1 MNDGYIPKIEEFSL
15 RISIEEDKLRKLQ
28 YRDSVFTINFI
39 NESRSDIIKFD
50 QSLGRTKNSIVKK
63 IKFLQIKYNQM
74 CNDTL

>member
-50 QSLGRTKNSIVKK
+50 QYLGRTKNSIVKK
-63 IKFLQIKYNQM
+63 IKFLKIKYNQM

>member
-1 MNDGYIPKIEEFSL
+1 MNDGYIPKIEELSL

-28 YRDSVFTINFI
+28 HRDSVFTINFI

-50 QSLGRTKNSIVKK
+50 QALGRTKNSIIKK

-74 CNDTL
+74 YNDAL

>member
-39 NESRSDIIKFD
+39 NESRSDMIKFD
-50 QSLGRTKNSIVKK
+50 QALGRTKNSIVKK
-63 IKFLQIKYNQM
+63 IKFLKIKYNQM